1 MSKLPTILM
10 IASAICLCIAI
21 ALLLAGA
28 IGHDVARKYA
38 MQACTDLGGVAI
50 ADYYDS
56 KRVLCMRKDV
66 FMIN

>member
-1 MSKLPTILM
+1 MDKLPTILM

-21 ALLLAGA
+21 ALLIGGA
-28 IGHDVARKYA
+28 IGHDIARQHA

-50 ADYYDS
+50 VDYYDS
-56 KRVLCMRKDV
+56 KKVLCMRKDV